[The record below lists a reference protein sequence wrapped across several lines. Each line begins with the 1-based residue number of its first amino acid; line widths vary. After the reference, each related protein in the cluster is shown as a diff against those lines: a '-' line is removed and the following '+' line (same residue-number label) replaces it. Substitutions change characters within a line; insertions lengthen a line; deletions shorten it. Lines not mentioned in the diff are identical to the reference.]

1 MLFQEVSLEFP
12 KKNKNKTF
20 RCRPKLNITQ
30 KRHKGYMKGTVS
42 SVSKHNSKYEPTNT
56 LPRMNFSTKSYGG
69 SSGSGLL
76 FKSQSFSRTQ
86 TSNMSKRISLDE
98 YADELNH
105 FTNDNFGYDPF
116 GHFS

>member
-1 MLFQEVSLEFP
+1 MLSQEVSLGIS

-20 RCRPKLNITQ
+20 RSKPKLNTTQ
-30 KRHKGYMKGTVS
+30 KNRKSYMKQTVS
-42 SVSKHNSKYEPTNT
+42 SVSKRNSKYEPTNV
-56 LPRMNFSTKSYGG
+56 LPRMNFSTKSYGT
-69 SSGSGLL
+69 LL
-76 FKSQSFSRTQ
+76 SKTQSFSRNTVNQ
-86 TSNMSKRISLDE
+86 INVDD

>member
-1 MLFQEVSLEFP
+1 MLSQEVSLDIS

-20 RCRPKLNITQ
+20 RSKPKLNITQ
-30 KRHKGYMKGTVS
+30 KNRKSYMKQTVS
-42 SVSKHNSKYEPTNT
+42 SVSKRNSKYEPTNA
-56 LPRMNFSTKSYGG
+56 LPRMNFSTKSYG
-69 SSGSGLL
+69 SSSSSSILS
-76 FKSQSFSRTQ
+76 KTQSFSRNTVNQ
-86 TSNMSKRISLDE
+86 ITVDD

>member
-1 MLFQEVSLEFP
+1 MLYQEVSLGIS

-20 RCRPKLNITQ
+20 RSKPKLNITQ
-30 KRHKGYMKGTVS
+30 KNRKSYMKQTVS
-42 SVSKHNSKYEPTNT
+42 SVSKRNSKYEPSNA
-56 LPRMNFSTKSYGG
+56 LPRMNFSTKSYG
-69 SSGSGLL
+69 SSSSNVLS
-76 FKSQSFSRTQ
+76 KTQSFSRNTVNQ
-86 TSNMSKRISLDE
+86 INMDD

>member
-1 MLFQEVSLEFP
+1 MLSQEVSLVIS

-20 RCRPKLNITQ
+20 RSKPKLNTTQ
-30 KRHKGYMKGTVS
+30 KNRKGYMKQTVS
-42 SVSKHNSKYEPTNT
+42 SVSKRNSKYEPTNA
-56 LPRMNFSTKSYGG
+56 LPRMNFSTKSYG
-69 SSGSGLL
+69 SSSVLS
-76 FKSQSFSRTQ
+76 KTQSFSRLQ
-86 TSNMSKRISLDE
+86 TTNTGNQINMDD